1 MKCKICGMTIRVPSG
16 ELPIKYIGKHYRK
29 YHPERYKRKNK
40 PAQTSKAAAV
50 GRYCPTCGK
59 PI

>member
-16 ELPIKYIGKHYRK
+16 EEKIKYIGRHYHK
-29 YHPERYKRKNK
+29 YHPEKFKRKNK
-40 PAQTSKAAAV
+40 PAQTTKQAAV

-59 PI
+59 PL